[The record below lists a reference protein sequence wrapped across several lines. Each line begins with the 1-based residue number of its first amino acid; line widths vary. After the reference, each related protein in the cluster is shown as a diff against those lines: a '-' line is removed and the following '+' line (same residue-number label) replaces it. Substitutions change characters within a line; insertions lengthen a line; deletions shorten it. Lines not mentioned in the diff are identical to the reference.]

1 MSNDLD
7 QATRLLTDL
16 ITNIETAIAEA
27 EDEGTKQHLQGALH
41 HTQEAAARIAA
52 LTAQGN

>member
-7 QATRLLTDL
+7 AATRLLADL
-16 ITNIETAIAEA
+16 IRTIETAIAEA
-27 EDEGTKQHLQGALH
+27 KDEGAKKHLQEALD